1 MFLLLN
7 RLACLIITSNANGQ
21 SYRYTCVGV
30 YEGTMGWGKN
40 DAADD
45 EEYMC
50 EDGWGKIPGI
60 IMMKNAMGKRM

>member
-1 MFLLLN
+1 
-7 RLACLIITSNANGQ
+7 
-21 SYRYTCVGV
+21 
-30 YEGTMGWGKN
+30 MGWGKN

-60 IMMKNAMGKRM
+60 KMQWGNGCDGNG